1 MWLIT
6 TLILLCGGLLGA
18 ANLIIAKK
26 PNAKELIDKLL
37 PYQGAIGVVMFLCGL
52 WQLIHLLRSFGLLSY
67 IPGWWLLFLV
77 TTITQLGLG
86 FLLGYGLISRYV
98 LSKSPQ
104 AMEKGER
111 LRAKLASYQGPLGVT
126 AIVLACIFILM
137 NLSQASYTPA
147 H

>member
-6 TLILLCGGLLGA
+6 TLIMLCGGLLGA
-18 ANLIIAKK
+18 ANLIVAKK
-26 PNAKELIDKLL
+26 PNAKEHIDKLV
-37 PYQGAIGVVMFLCGL
+37 PYQGAIGVVMFVCGL
-52 WQLIHLLRSFGLLSY
+52 WQLTHLLRSFGLLSY
-67 IPGWWLLFLV
+67 IPMWWLLFLV
-77 TTITQLGLG
+77 TTVTQLGLG

-104 AMEKGER
+104 AMEKGEK
-111 LRAKLASYQGPLGVT
+111 LRARLAAYQGPLGVT

-137 NLSQASYTPA
+137 NLGQASYVPS